1 MILSLI
7 IYKLNYKI
15 IIKKYLKIESILE
28 SSILKKKKDLIKR
41 RIEIN

>member
-28 SSILKKKKDLIKR
+28 SSILKKKKDLIQS

>member
-28 SSILKKKKDLIKR
+28 SSILKKRKDLIQS